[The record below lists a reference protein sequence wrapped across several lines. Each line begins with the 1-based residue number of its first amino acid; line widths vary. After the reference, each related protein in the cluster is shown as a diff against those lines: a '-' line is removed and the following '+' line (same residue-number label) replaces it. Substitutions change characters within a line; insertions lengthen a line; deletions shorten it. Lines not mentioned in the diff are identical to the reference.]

1 MTRGVPNTHS
11 TLQIVY
17 ELVMDPDKHNI
28 EHNREK
34 ERRERINDEW
44 ICVSV
49 INLLTSHLHCQV
61 CLTIDQHIRSI
72 NVEVTLNP
80 RLDVN
85 VMLL

>member
-1 MTRGVPNTHS
+1 MN
-11 TLQIVY
+11 
-17 ELVMDPDKHNI
+17 
-28 EHNREK
+28 EK
-34 ERRERINDEW
+34 W
-44 ICVSV
+44 ICISV